1 MIHDSQ
7 VVQTC
12 THMDTYSCKKNAAQI
27 CGTMY
32 IHLKSEVNSPKNQLL
47 LCSYY
52 KRCPTG
58 IHYLFEFLQNS
69 YCLEELLNAVTG
81 QCFNARASNAE
92 LGSDETFLASLFI
105 AFHM

>member
-1 MIHDSQ
+1 MG
-7 VVQTC
+7 QTFYFKQKTSVTGANFC
-12 THMDTYSCKKNAAQI
+12 VTQLFS
-27 CGTMY
+27 
-32 IHLKSEVNSPKNQLL
+32 LKLSAVTDHF
-47 LCSYY
+47 
-52 KRCPTG
+52 RIFTD
-58 IHYLFEFLQNS
+58 FLQNS